1 MPLRSFALRSFSLR
15 IRSPRDITIAEKA
28 VGRDIAYSQLTS
40 PTMEGAIAIVQGDHI
55 GCVKHP
61 VDTITKVAF

>member
-40 PTMEGAIAIVQGDHI
+40 PTMEGAIVQGDHI